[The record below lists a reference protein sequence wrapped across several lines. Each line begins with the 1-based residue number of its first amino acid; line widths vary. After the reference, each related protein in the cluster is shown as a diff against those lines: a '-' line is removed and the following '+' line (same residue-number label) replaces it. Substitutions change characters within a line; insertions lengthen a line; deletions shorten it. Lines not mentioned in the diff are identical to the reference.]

1 MGDAA
6 SVLVPLG
13 GMTMI
18 IVIVLGIPMIRLM
31 SKRLDARVAAPPMAS
46 DAIARLERIEH
57 AIDAMSVEV
66 ERIAEGQRFT
76 TKLLSERPGD
86 RDAMPRAVSGGQG
99 R

>member
-6 SVLVPLG
+6 GVLVPLG
-13 GMTMI
+13 GMAMI
-18 IVIVLGIPMIRLM
+18 IVLVLGIPMIRLM
-31 SKRLDARVAAPPMAS
+31 SKRLDARIAVPPLAA

-76 TKLLSERPGD
+76 TKLLSERASD
-86 RDAMPRAVSGGQG
+86 RELAPRAAGGGQG